1 MELTTEITKVFG
13 QEMAK
18 LFTETL
24 NEEEMKQTAEKAWR
38 ELNNHEY
45 RYGERQKS
53 QLEVM
58 IDELV
63 ADKVV
68 EKVKELLQE
77 PQNKDLIDKE
87 AKRIVFEA
95 RKKASDMMIDKLA
108 EGMVEAPF
116 INWNIQS
123 MTNQIASVICNS
135 RNY

>member
-24 NEEEMKQTAEKAWR
+24 DEEEMKQTAKKAWQ

-45 RYGERQKS
+45 HYGDRQKS
-53 QLEVM
+53 QLEKM
-58 IDELV
+58 IEELV
-63 ADKVV
+63 TNKVL
-68 EKVKELLQE
+68 EKVKELLKE
-77 PQNKDLIDKE
+77 PQNEDIINKE
-87 AKRIVFEA
+87 AVRIVLEA

-108 EGMVEAPF
+108 EGIAEAPF
-116 INWNIQS
+116 IDWNMQS
-123 MTNQIASVICNS
+123 MASMISSAICNS

>member
-24 NEEEMKQTAEKAWR
+24 DEEELKQTAKKAWQ

-45 RYGERQKS
+45 RYGDRQKS
-53 QLEVM
+53 QLEKM
-58 IDELV
+58 IDELITN
-63 ADKVV
+63 KVL
-68 EKVKELLQE
+68 EKVEELLKE
-77 PQNKDLIDKE
+77 PQNKEFLDKE
-87 AKRIVFEA
+87 AERIISEA
-95 RKKASDMMIDKLA
+95 KKKASNMMIDRLA
-108 EGMVEAPF
+108 EGIAEAPF

-123 MTNQIASVICNS
+123 MSNQIASAICNS